1 MKRKILIVTERRAD
15 YSKFRPVINEIKT
28 SKKLDYQLIVTGSHL
43 LKEHGNTIKDIQ
55 KDGYKITAKFNMYS
69 KNRNDSGADMATS
82 LGNAIIHLS
91 KIVNKLKPDIIISG
105 FDIGANLAVAIVGA
119 HMNIPVVHLEA
130 GEVTGTIDEPIRHA
144 ISKFAHF
151 HFTTNSFATER
162 LIKMGEDKKHIYTVG
177 NPSLDGIKKI
187 NDIPIKQL
195 EKEFDLDLKKPFV
208 IVMQHSVT
216 SELNQIEKHIHQTL
230 DAIKE
235 LNIQAIIIHGNA
247 DAGSKKISKLLKKSK
262 IKQFET
268 ISFEKY
274 INLLKNA
281 TALIGNSS
289 SGKMEAPFLK
299 IPSINIGTR
308 QSGRP
313 KTISVIDV
321 SYDKN
326 EIKKAMI
333 KIIKNKN
340 FLQQINKQKNIYGN
354 GNSSK
359 KIIRILETVDLDK
372 IPIQKKLT
380 Y

>member
-1 MKRKILIVTERRAD
+1 LKRKILIVTERRAD
-15 YSKFRPVINEIKT
+15 YSKFRPVINEIKK
-28 SKKLDYQLIVTGSHL
+28 SKKLDYLLIVTGSHL

-55 KDGYKITAKFNMYS
+55 RDDYKIKAKFNMYF
-69 KNRNDSGADMATS
+69 KNRVDSGADMAYS
-82 LGNAIIHLS
+82 LGNAIIQLS

-119 HMNIPVVHLEA
+119 HMNIPVAHLEA

-151 HFTTNSFATER
+151 HFTTNTFATER
-162 LIKMGEDKKHIYTVG
+162 LVKMGEDKKHIFTVG
-177 NPSLDGIKKI
+177 NPSLDSIKNIKSISIKK
-187 NDIPIKQL
+187 L
-195 EKEFDLDLKKPFV
+195 EKEFDLDMKKPFV
-208 IVMQHSVT
+208 IVMQHTVT
-216 SELNQIEKHIHQTL
+216 SELDEIEKHIKQTL

-247 DAGSKKISKLLKKSK
+247 DAGSRKISKLIKKSK

-281 TALIGNSS
+281 TALVGNSS

-313 KTISVIDV
+313 KTISVLDV
-321 SYDKN
+321 SNDKN
-326 EIKKAMI
+326 EIKKAI
-333 KIIKNKN
+333 KKTIEDEKFLYRIK
-340 FLQQINKQKNIYGN
+340 KQKSLYGD

-359 KIIRILETVDLDK
+359 KIIRILETINLDK

>member
-1 MKRKILIVTERRAD
+1 LKRKILIVTERRAD
-15 YSKFRPVINEIKT
+15 YSKFRPVINEIKK
-28 SKKLDYQLIVTGSHL
+28 SKKLDYLLIVTGSHL

-55 KDGYKITAKFNMYS
+55 RDGYKIKAKFNMYS
-69 KNRNDSGADMATS
+69 KNRVDSGAGMAYS
-82 LGNAIIHLS
+82 LGNAIIQLS

-119 HMNIPVVHLEA
+119 HMNIPVAHLEA

-151 HFTTNSFATER
+151 HFTTNTFATER
-162 LIKMGEDKKHIYTVG
+162 LVKMGEDKRHIFTVG
-177 NPSLDGIKKI
+177 NPSLDSIKKI
-187 NDIPIKQL
+187 DYIPVKKL
-195 EKEFDLDLKKPFV
+195 EKEFNLDLKKPFV
-208 IVMQHSVT
+208 IVMQHTVT
-216 SELNQIEKHIHQTL
+216 SELDEIEKYMKQTL

-247 DAGSKKISKLLKKSK
+247 DAGSRKISKLIKKSK

-281 TALIGNSS
+281 TALVGNSS

-308 QSGRP
+308 QSGRL
-313 KTISVIDV
+313 KTTSVLDV
-321 SYDKN
+321 GYDKN
-326 EIKKAMI
+326 KIKKAI
-333 KIIKNKN
+333 KKTIEDKKFLNIIK
-340 FLQQINKQKNIYGN
+340 KQKSLYGD

-359 KIIRILETVDLDK
+359 KIIRILETINLDK